1 MRVTTTSVYLRFLA
15 VVDSLVLLIAVLRE
29 LIYYYTA
36 VDVRELSNLTCKVHL
51 WLSYNLTGLSCWL
64 LCVISTDRLIAIKFP
79 LWAKSHC
86 TKTTALVIGILLSAI
101 VSLIDSHLL
110 VFIYRDEVYVSSN
123 ASNTTTL
130 LEVLCSPSSIH
141 YIKFK
146 KQVWPILTFILYS
159 FSPIVWLITCNI
171 ILFKQLSLRNV
182 KKQSGRKVDTEGRRE
197 RRDMKSLTKML
208 IVVCVV
214 FIAVT
219 VPTCIYLITA
229 PYVFARTSPHDI
241 AKRLL
246 AWAIVAFFL
255 YCNNTF
261 NFIIY
266 CVSGSLFRNEL
277 HGLLV
282 QIKVFLWKCF
292 NRRIYPAQNFNESIA
307 ETKAGPS
314 MMDHSCTITTA
325 DATNLF
331 TDKHKNKDTK
341 NSSM

>member
-1 MRVTTTSVYLRFLA
+1 MFL
-15 VVDSLVLLIAVLRE
+15 
-29 LIYYYTA
+29 
-36 VDVRELSNLTCKVHL
+36 
-51 WLSYNLTGLSCWL
+51 
-64 LCVISTDRLIAIKFP
+64 
-79 LWAKSHC
+79 
-86 TKTTALVIGILLSAI
+86 
-101 VSLIDSHLL
+101 
-110 VFIYRDEVYVSSN
+110 
-123 ASNTTTL
+123 
-130 LEVLCSPSSIH
+130 
-141 YIKFK
+141 
-146 KQVWPILTFILYS
+146 LYS
-159 FSPIVWLITCNI
+159 FAPIVWLITCNI
-171 ILFKQLSLRNV
+171 ILFKQLSQRNM

-197 RRDMKSLTKML
+197 RRDMKSLTKMR

-219 VPTCIYLITA
+219 VPTCINHINA
-229 PYVFARTSPHDI
+229 PYVFARTSPHDV

-255 YCNNTF
+255 HCNNTF

-266 CVSGSLFRNEL
+266 CISGSLFRKEL

-292 NRRIYPAQNFNESIA
+292 NRRIYPAHNFNESIE

-314 MMDHSCTITTA
+314 MMDHSCTIPTA
-325 DATNLF
+325 DSTNLF